1 MDTKIPP
8 TPGSGTREKVA
19 ESVRLS
25 LEGLQVNK
33 VRVRSDE
40 LALLAVYDSRQ
51 LTSGFLPNP

>member
-25 LEGLQVNK
+25 LEGLRVDK

-40 LALLAVYDSRQ
+40 
-51 LTSGFLPNP
+51 